1 MIKICLI
8 GAGRMS
14 VEHIRVFNKIKNV
27 NISAISSR
35 TKKKII
41 QIKKNY
47 PSIKMYTDINK
58 MINTENPD
66 GIIIAVNENSLLDVC
81 RKVFAFSQ
89 PLLIEKPIGYNL
101 NQNQKI
107 LRLMNKYKKK
117 NCYVALNRRY
127 FNSTKNLL
135 TNLSKDKGKKKIYI
149 NDQQYNLKKMYP
161 HKANVILKN
170 MMFANSV
177 HLIDYVD
184 ILSKG
189 KIKNVKS
196 SIKREGKISN
206 VLSNINL
213 SSGDAITYKALW
225 NKDSKW
231 SVSVFTKRFFYELKP
246 LEELKILNLKNL
258 HIRKFP
264 KNKLDTIYK
273 PGFMLQAIDF
283 IKMIKKKPHSLVD
296 IKNNFNTTKLIN
308 KIYENF

>member
-1 MIKICLI
+1 
-8 GAGRMS
+8 MS
-14 VEHIRVFNKIKNV
+14 LEHIKVFSKIKYV
-27 NISAISSR
+27 KISAISSR

-47 PSIKMYTDINK
+47 PNIKMYTDIKK
-58 MINTENPD
+58 MINSENPD
-66 GIIIAVNENSLLDVC
+66 GIIIAVNENSLLEVS
-81 RKVFAFSQ
+81 RKVFCFSQ

-107 LRLMNKYKKK
+107 LRLMKKYNKK

-127 FNSTKNLL
+127 YNSTKNLL
-135 TNLSKDKGKKKIYI
+135 INLSKDKGKKEIYI
-149 NDQQYNLKKMYP
+149 NDQQYNLKKKYP
-161 HKANVILKN
+161 HKENVILRN

-177 HLIDYVD
+177 HLIDYFN

-189 KIKNVKS
+189 KIKNIKT
-196 SIKREGKISN
+196 SIKKEGKISN

-213 SSGDAITYKALW
+213 SSGDTVTYKAVW

-231 SVSVFTKRFFYELKP
+231 SVSVFTKNFFYELKP

-258 HIRKFP
+258 NLRKYP
-264 KNKLDTIYK
+264 KNKLDTKYK

-283 IKMIKKKPHSLVD
+283 IKMIKNKPHSLVD
-296 IKNNFNTTKLIN
+296 IKNNFNTTKLID